1 MTGCCRNR
9 RVPGL
14 RKSQLEKDFLYR
26 AAFCHIDGPSHAVI
40 RGRTRIHDNCTAGF
54 PHDWSVDCGLQSGVF
69 FHQKKNEHQRT
80 LDRQT
85 IRNAQVQ
92 QERIIKCINQ
102 IYEKSGL
109 SDFYPQEYLFENAV
123 NRIIS
128 LIRTRRADTLK
139 EGINLYEEEQH
150 RIHMEQKQNQQL
162 SSLYRAEEVQR
173 RAGDMAALAAT
184 MSALSLLRRR

>member
-1 MTGCCRNR
+1 MGLPMLLFVGEPGYMTTALPVFLMIGAWIVACR
-9 RVPGL
+9 VVYSST
-14 RKSQLEKDFLYR
+14 RKR
-26 AAFCHIDGPSHAVI
+26 
-40 RGRTRIHDNCTAGF
+40 
-54 PHDWSVDCGLQSGVF
+54 
-69 FHQKKNEHQRT
+69 NEHQRT